1 MSAPPRTP
9 SLTGWEGLRKPPRLA
24 LSRNIAKSEK
34 GDFCAISGRKS
45 GNIGLLCHKVRMFC
59 LESTDVCVK
68 EIRCF
73 CAWTRAFYDF
83 FPLFLKFLRQNAVFS
98 TDSSICWNRWNA
110 NTGWQKGENLAKI
123 SSGRDAMPCQNFWR
137 FSGFWTD
144 VRMVFSGDFGR
155 SVQYVLAFLDRCICH
170 AGKSSECPTNGAK
183 IQLSRNKMHGSLLQ
197 NAWKMSRNIVQTT
210 KKEYF
215 CTIIAPRFLSSLGV

>member
-1 MSAPPRTP
+1 MFLSKKSDVFEPKYGILRHFLPCFFSFLPQNLMNSADIHT
-9 SLTGWEGLRKPPRLA
+9 LRYYRIDNMRL
-24 LSRNIAKSEK
+24 
-34 GDFCAISGRKS
+34 
-45 GNIGLLCHKVRMFC
+45 
-59 LESTDVCVK
+59 
-68 EIRCF
+68 
-73 CAWTRAFYDF
+73 
-83 FPLFLKFLRQNAVFS
+83 QNAWKS
-98 TDSSICWNRWNA
+98 LEIC
-110 NTGWQKGENLAKI
+110 
-123 SSGRDAMPCQNFWR
+123 SGRDAMPCQNFWR

-183 IQLSRNKMHGSLLQ
+183 IQLSRIKMHGSLLQ

>member
-1 MSAPPRTP
+1 MCYNRCKCTKKYFHSTLLFTFFICFHCEECAENAPMPSRARWTFLIIVRQRFWDCWRSVQYFPAYVCPVSAPPRTP

-68 EIRCF
+68 EVRCF

-98 TDSSICWNRWNA
+98 TDSS
-110 NTGWQKGENLAKI
+110 K
-123 SSGRDAMPCQNFWR
+123 
-137 FSGFWTD
+137 
-144 VRMVFSGDFGR
+144 
-155 SVQYVLAFLDRCICH
+155 Y
-170 AGKSSECPTNGAK
+170 
-183 IQLSRNKMHGSLLQ
+183 
-197 NAWKMSRNIVQTT
+197 
-210 KKEYF
+210 
-215 CTIIAPRFLSSLGV
+215 